1 MFSSK
6 SYAIS
11 HLQYVWAHI
20 YWTFSTFKESFHEC
34 SHKLQLKG
42 PANLQLRLQSG
53 AGTHPRSCTT
63 LLLKAA
69 CNHTRWAA
77 LTESLRSDAKLIQ
90 WIIYTRARWLQ
101 WFIWRRLFMKHMTL
115 ILLSV
120 WGNLQVNVPR
130 TMNKKEERRDNG
142 GAYECRTSDQMGTRE
157 PQWNVRATI
166 DLCFTC
172 SPEVSHTLA
181 WLSRRRDGGK
191 KKFKKSRV
199 MVQSVQ
205 GS

>member
-11 HLQYVWAHI
+11 HVQYIWVHI

-34 SHKLQLKG
+34 SHKPRLKG
-42 PANLQLRLQSG
+42 LANLQLRLQSR

-63 LLLKAA
+63 LLLLKAA
-69 CNHTRWAA
+69 CNHTRLAA

-120 WGNLQVNVPR
+120 WGNLQVNLPR
-130 TMNKKEERRDNG
+130 TMNKKEERRENG
-142 GAYECRTSDQMGTRE
+142 GADECRTSDQMGTRE

-181 WLSRRRDGGK
+181 WLSRIRDGGE
-191 KKFKKSRV
+191 KKSRV